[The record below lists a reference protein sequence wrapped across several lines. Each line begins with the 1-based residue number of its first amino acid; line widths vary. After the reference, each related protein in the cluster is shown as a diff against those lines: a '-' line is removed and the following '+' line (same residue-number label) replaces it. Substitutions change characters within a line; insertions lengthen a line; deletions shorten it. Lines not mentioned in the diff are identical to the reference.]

1 MPGTYSKMVQTGQF
15 AMKYSSAVEDILRD
29 MVANIAESEKVYN
42 TITYARDITL
52 AARQRYIS
60 TKAWL
65 FGLNDMLASLN
76 SFRNSEAQT
85 KAASEANHKFA
96 QFQQCRAAAEV
107 HGRLFN
113 DAEIEMG
120 RDAVNSLNEVNTVA
134 MNVLKEEVRI
144 EDGIRQAEVLM
155 DSAEGVVRKVEVAA
169 HTPFLPTEGAY
180 FASCR
185 TAAAVLG
192 AQARRRLTA
201 PGLAGAQGPWIMCSP
216 HTQGASIC
224 I

>member
-1 MPGTYSKMVQTGQF
+1 MVQTGQF

-29 MVANIAESEKVYN
+29 MVANITESEKVYN
-42 TITYARDITL
+42 TITYTRDITL

-96 QFQQCRAAAEV
+96 QFQQCRAATEV
-107 HGRLFN
+107 HGRILN

-134 MNVLKEEVRI
+134 MNVLKEEIRI
-144 EDGIRQAEVLM
+144 EDGILQAEELM
-155 DSAEGVVRKVEVAA
+155 ESAEGVVRKVEVAA
-169 HTPFLPTEGAY
+169 HTLFKAFLPTEGAY

>member
-29 MVANIAESEKVYN
+29 MVANITESEKVYN
-42 TITYARDITL
+42 SITYARDITL

-107 HGRLFN
+107 HGRLLN

-144 EDGIRQAEVLM
+144 EDGIRQAEELM
-155 DSAEGVVRKVEVAA
+155 DSVEVAA
-169 HTPFLPTEGAY
+169 HTLFKAF
-180 FASCR
+180 FADGGCLLRILSNCSGSSWR
-185 TAAAVLG
+185 S
-192 AQARRRLTA
+192 
-201 PGLAGAQGPWIMCSP
+201 GAQGPWIMCSP